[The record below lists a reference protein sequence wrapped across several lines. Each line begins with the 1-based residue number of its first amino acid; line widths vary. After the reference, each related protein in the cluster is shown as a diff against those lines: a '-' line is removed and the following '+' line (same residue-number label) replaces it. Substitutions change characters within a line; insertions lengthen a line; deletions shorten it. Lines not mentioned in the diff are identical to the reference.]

1 MINPE
6 PDFYACLS
14 FDCFLKNELHV
25 FANII
30 MQRMQLSEVTF
41 IQESF
46 VFKIYNLLFQVWS
59 YSYSEHQCSLT
70 KLRSFKN
77 YFFYHAKV
85 TSSYHFCVECFS
97 QLSFDSEVYTKSAA
111 VADFV
116 YTSESNESCE
126 KHSTQR

>member
-1 MINPE
+1 MRVENNNKAFAYRVPIGDYNYLQCTIHHHEQNMKNPE

-59 YSYSEHQCSLT
+59 YSYSEHRCSLT
-70 KLRSFKN
+70 KLQCVPK
-77 YFFYHAKV
+77 KV
-85 TSSYHFCVECFS
+85 S
-97 QLSFDSEVYTKSAA
+97 QGMGHPFDYWVK
-111 VADFV
+111 
-116 YTSESNESCE
+116 
-126 KHSTQR
+126 

>member
-1 MINPE
+1 MKIPE
-6 PDFYACLS
+6 PDFYAYLS

-59 YSYSEHQCSLT
+59 SSEHRCSLT
-70 KLRSFKN
+70 LLRM
-77 YFFYHAKV
+77 YFFYHA
-85 TSSYHFCVECFS
+85 T
-97 QLSFDSEVYTKSAA
+97 
-111 VADFV
+111 DFFF
-116 YTSESNESCE
+116 
-126 KHSTQR
+126 